1 MIKKYWPY
9 LLGGGLL
16 LYYFTKLKK
25 ASSSIKVNLVDL
37 NLSRGTGLNLPTL
50 TMKFE
55 IINPTN
61 TTVNVLG
68 VVGDVYLNDQ
78 FIATVSNLNTI
89 QIPANNTIIYPV
101 DVKASAL
108 DAIPAII
115 NLIKTKGTGQG
126 LRVKANL
133 NINVD
138 DILYPI
144 DIDRKVF

>member
-16 LYYFTKLKK
+16 IYYFTKLKK
-25 ASSSIKVNLVDL
+25 ASASIKVNLIDL
-37 NLSRGTGLNLPTL
+37 KLSRGTGLNLPTL

-78 FIATVSNLNTI
+78 FIATVSNLDKI
-89 QIPANNTIIYPV
+89 QIPGNDKIDYSI

-133 NINVD
+133 NVNVD
-138 DILYPI
+138 DILFPV
-144 DIDRKVF
+144 DIDKKVI

>member
-9 LLGGGLL
+9 LLGGGLI
-16 LYYFTKLKK
+16 LYYFTKLKS
-25 ASSSIKVNLVDL
+25 ASNSIKVNLVDL
-37 NLSRGTGLNLPTL
+37 KLSRGFGLNLPTL

-61 TTVNVLG
+61 TNVNVLG

-78 FIATVSNLNTI
+78 FIATVSNLNKI
-89 QIPANNTIIYPV
+89 QIPANDKIIYPV

-133 NINVD
+133 NVNVD
-138 DILYPI
+138 DILFPV
-144 DIDRKVF
+144 DIDRKVL

>member
-126 LRVKANL
+126 FRVKANL